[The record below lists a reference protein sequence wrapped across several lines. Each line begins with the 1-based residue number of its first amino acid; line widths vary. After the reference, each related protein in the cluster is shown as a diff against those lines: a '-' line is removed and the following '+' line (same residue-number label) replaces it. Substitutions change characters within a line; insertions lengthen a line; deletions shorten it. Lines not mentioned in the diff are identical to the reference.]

1 MERLRDPCI
10 KHLLNPTFC
19 DPDTVC
25 ETIKMS
31 RSLPCLPKKAKNLVG
46 KARHNKNSLPHDVN
60 SVRLAKES
68 GLTQVL
74 LIRTESN
81 FYEFRGKCFKNALDL

>member
-60 SVRLAKES
+60 KDLPRNQASHKYFLF
-68 GLTQVL
+68 VL
-74 LIRTESN
+74 NQTFMN
-81 FYEFRGKCFKNALDL
+81 FVANALKML